1 MHRSRACL
9 YKDIGMCLGPCDD
22 NGIKQKYNE
31 NVEKINNIFKG
42 KIGELKKNIEKK
54 MNELAE
60 KEMFEQASF
69 LRDELEIFNNNN
81 YFDAVS
87 AENLK
92 NTDII
97 GIHTVYI

>member
-1 MHRSRACL
+1 
-9 YKDIGMCLGPCDD
+9 
-22 NGIKQKYNE
+22 
-31 NVEKINNIFKG
+31 
-42 KIGELKKNIEKK
+42 

-97 GIHTVYI
+97 GIHTANNLIQIAILFFRGGFIIDKADLFFTQKLKTLN

>member
-1 MHRSRACL
+1 
-9 YKDIGMCLGPCDD
+9 
-22 NGIKQKYNE
+22 
-31 NVEKINNIFKG
+31 
-42 KIGELKKNIEKK
+42 

-97 GIHTVYI
+97 GIHTANNLIQIAILFFRGGFIIDKANHFFTQKLKTLN